1 MKTVISKKNSK
12 QSAPKRATRLLDW
25 LIGFLPGAIPPSA
38 EDAILDVPDDVH
50 ALFWHRSELQTILET
65 TPEALNPIQREK
77 LAKLDRDIKAAAL
90 LLVGAG
96 KGMLHRYR
104 NGRYDRSHW
113 WWYLDDILM
122 EENLVCNQPQA
133 RVKYAVPEETG
144 VLLKVAEARAEYK
157 RKSRGGEKIGRKE
170 GEANAMDRSAG

>member
-1 MKTVISKKNSK
+1 MDTATLSMPKSSKR
-12 QSAPKRATRLLDW
+12 QIQKRAAELLDW
-25 LIGFLPGAIPPSA
+25 LIGFLPGTIPPSA
-38 EDAILDVPDDVH
+38 EEAILDVSEDVH
-50 ALFWHRSELQTILET
+50 ALFYHRSELQKILET
-65 TPEALNPIQREK
+65 TPEALNQIQRSK
-77 LAKLDRDIKAAAL
+77 LAKLDCDIRAAAL

-144 VLLKVAEARAEYK
+144 VLLKVAESRAEYK
-157 RKSRGGEKIGRKE
+157 RKSRTARK
-170 GEANAMDRSAG
+170 

>member
-1 MKTVISKKNSK
+1 METVISKKISK
-12 QSAPKRATRLLDW
+12 QSAPKRAARLLDW

-50 ALFWHRSELQTILET
+50 ALFWHRSELQKILET
-65 TPEALNPIQREK
+65 TPEALNPIQRGK
-77 LAKLDRDIKAAAL
+77 LTKLDRDIRAAAL

-104 NGRYDRSHW
+104 EGRYDRSHW

-122 EENLVCNQPQA
+122 EENLVCNQPKTGI
-133 RVKYAVPEETG
+133 KYAVPAETG
-144 VLLKVAEARAEYK
+144 ALLKVAESRAEYK
-157 RKSRGGEKIGRKE
+157 RKSRSARK
-170 GEANAMDRSAG
+170 